1 MRRVIDIIRV
11 FFVLQTSA
19 IAVFS
24 LITFFFLLSPAKSQ
38 SILGSHLYKINPGT
52 GNIAFFSAEGGK
64 LEVYRWRKTV
74 IIKNDTGIPGIAH
87 LQDYEII
94 GGSAMYISVSD
105 QLGQCI
111 YTRRLLRREMNV

>member
-11 FFVLQTSA
+11 FFVLQTSI

-38 SILGSHLYKINPGT
+38 SILGSHVYKINPGT
-52 GNIAFFSAEGGK
+52 GNSALFSAEGGK

-94 GGSAMYISVSD
+94 RGSAM
-105 QLGQCI
+105 
-111 YTRRLLRREMNV
+111 